1 MSIFRSIHKIG
12 PLHNKLLLII
22 SEFAFRG
29 LGSLLC
35 LVLCRCM
42 SLLYSKICD
51 RDLGR
56 LSFTNS
62 YTKCCIYISRKSLN
76 FIILRCIKVAMKHH
90 YILLPLWPVWLFS
103 VQLLQYKSR
112 LSSRPNAFGF
122 WQMRLHL
129 CSKHSNAFRTFLNWL
144 KNSKR
149 VWHEPKLHISRL
161 PLFANF
167 DL

>member
-56 LSFTNS
+56 PSFTNS

-76 FIILRCIKVAMKHH
+76 FIILRCLKSGDEASL
-90 YILLPLWPVWLFS
+90 YFAPVMARMAFFCTT
-103 VQLLQYKSR
+103 
-112 LSSRPNAFGF
+112 SSFFICFCMISIPPE
-122 WQMRLHL
+122 
-129 CSKHSNAFRTFLNWL
+129 SNAIYYVRMYKTIVQHFQGFFR
-144 KNSKR
+144 
-149 VWHEPKLHISRL
+149 
-161 PLFANF
+161 
-167 DL
+167 

>member
-1 MSIFRSIHKIG
+1 MNYNIIANANRDDVWWKTMFGGKGAPFPITRFFKICLVLEFLMSIFRSIHKIG

-62 YTKCCIYISRKSLN
+62 YTKCCMYISRKSLN
-76 FIILRCIKVAMKHH
+76 FIILRCLKSVFCSR
-90 YILLPLWPVWLFS
+90 YGPYGFFLYNFQFS
-103 VQLLQYKSR
+103 LYASD
-112 LSSRPNAFGF
+112 
-122 WQMRLHL
+122 
-129 CSKHSNAFRTFLNWL
+129 KHSP
-144 KNSKR
+144 R
-149 VWHEPKLHISRL
+149 V
-161 PLFANF
+161 
-167 DL
+167 